1 MMTTPQIR
9 PMTFAD
15 WDAVARIYKEGID
28 TKLATFETEVPAWEK
43 WDSSRLQEC
52 RFVVANDG
60 ELLGWAALSPVSSRY
75 VYRGVMDIGIYISA
89 NARGK
94 GIGKMLLNHLVA
106 ASEQC
111 GIWTLQAGI
120 FSHNHA
126 SIALHSVCGLRIVGT
141 REKIGQLDGVWYD
154 TVLMERR
161 STKVGI

>member
-1 MMTTPQIR
+1 MTTPHIR
-9 PMTFAD
+9 PMTPAD

-52 RFVVANDG
+52 RLVVENNG
-60 ELLGWAALSPVSSRY
+60 EVIGWAALSPVSSRY
-75 VYRGVMDIGIYISA
+75 VYHGVMDIGIYIST
-89 NARGK
+89 NARGQ
-94 GIGKMLLNHLVA
+94 GIGKMLLNRLIA
-106 ASEQC
+106 ESEQC

-126 SIALHSVCGLRIVGT
+126 SIALHSACGLRIVGT

-161 STKVGI
+161 STKVGV

>member
-1 MMTTPQIR
+1 MTTPYIR
-9 PMTFAD
+9 PMIPAD
-15 WDAVARIYKEGID
+15 WEPVARIYKEGID

-52 RFVVANDG
+52 RFVV
-60 ELLGWAALSPVSSRY
+60 EHESEVLGWAALSPVSSRY
-75 VYRGVMDIGIYISA
+75 VYRGVMDIGIYIST
-89 NARGK
+89 NARGQ
-94 GIGKMLLNHLVA
+94 GIGKMLLNHLVV

-126 SIALHSVCGLRIVGT
+126 SIALHSACGLRIVGT